1 MKLFF
6 RILLIG
12 LGAFLLYLF
21 GADMTKTVWYR
32 ISGEVVTGR
41 ISGFLA
47 SRYSDAV
54 VEDATTFTNG
64 KRKPRRPVFRYPVAA
79 GSADSLEYKSIRT
92 LFTFTQYALHERVTV
107 VFNKKEPSVAY
118 IFGFQAI
125 LMSFL
130 ASLFS
135 LYMISLGVSRRG

>member
-1 MKLFF
+1 MKFVF

-12 LGAFLLYLF
+12 LGAFLLYAF
-21 GADMTKTVWYR
+21 GADMVKTVWYR

-41 ISGFLA
+41 ISGFVA
-47 SRYSDAV
+47 SRYSNTIVTDPI
-54 VEDATTFTNG
+54 TFTKG
-64 KRKPRRPVFRYPVAA
+64 KHKPRRPAFRYPVAA
-79 GSADSLEYKSIRT
+79 GSADSLEARSIRT

-107 VFNKKEPSVAY
+107 VFNKSDPATAY

-135 LYMISLGVSRRG
+135 LYMISLGVIRRG